1 MRTRLVLAVLA
12 AVSVSACTR
21 EPSAAPVPEGAGQ
34 GPEYVSG
41 EEKNYVDGWVRIR
54 LADDAGALRVGCF
67 TRGAAES
74 GNRAIDEAAARL
86 GATEIRRVFA
96 EGGRFAE
103 RRRRFGLH
111 LWYDIRIGD
120 DVPVTRAAGD
130 LASVPGVSHVQP
142 VYRIRWADNPRVL
155 PAEYLYT
162 PVRAKFADG
171 AAPVND
177 PEIGKQWHYHNDG
190 SAWAWKTGADINLFE
205 AWEKFNAGRP
215 EVIVA
220 VVDMGV

>member
-1 MRTRLVLAVLA
+1 MRTRLVLAALA

-21 EPSAAPVPEGAGQ
+21 EPSVAPAPEGAGQ

-96 EGGRFAE
+96 EGG
-103 RRRRFGLH
+103 GSLN
-111 LWYDIRIGD
+111 G
-120 DVPVTRAAGD
+120 G
-130 LASVPGVSHVQP
+130 G
-142 VYRIRWADNPRVL
+142 
-155 PAEYLYT
+155 
-162 PVRAKFADG
+162 
-171 AAPVND
+171 
-177 PEIGKQWHYHNDG
+177 G
-190 SAWAWKTGADINLFE
+190 SACICGTISG
-205 AWEKFNAGRP
+205 
-215 EVIVA
+215 
-220 VVDMGV
+220 